1 MELRIDKVYDKNGN
15 EISNDY
21 KLDDFIELSDFLT
34 KILQS
39 KKAEV
44 A

>member
-1 MELRIDKVYDKNGN
+1 MELRIYKTYDKNGN
-15 EISNDY
+15 EIKNDY
-21 KLDDFIELSDFLT
+21 SLDDFVELTDFLT

-39 KKAEV
+39 KKSKA